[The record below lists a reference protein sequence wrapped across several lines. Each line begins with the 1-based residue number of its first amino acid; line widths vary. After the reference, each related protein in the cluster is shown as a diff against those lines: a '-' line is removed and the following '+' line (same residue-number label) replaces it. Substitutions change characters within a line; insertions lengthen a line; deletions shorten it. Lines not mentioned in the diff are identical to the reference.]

1 MTAIVVPFKG
11 VSGKQRLDPLPEG
24 ARAELALAMLGDVL
38 RACRAIGDQIVV
50 ATSDEAAVALAHE
63 AGVLA
68 VADPG
73 SGQGAAVGV
82 ALGKLESEPHATT
95 LVVNAD
101 LPCAEPRDLLAA
113 LGAVPHGGIAIA
125 RAADGTTNALA
136 LAASR
141 LFAPLYGP
149 ESARRFREHA
159 GRLGVDAAVVDI
171 PNLADDVDT
180 PADLERLA
188 ARLGPRTSAVF
199 ASLSLEPAF

>member
-11 VSGKQRLDPLPEG
+11 VSGKQRLDPLPEQ
-24 ARAELALAMLGDVL
+24 ARGELALAMLGDVL
-38 RACRAIGDQIVV
+38 QACRAVGDRIVV
-50 ATSDEAAVALAHE
+50 ATSDEAAVVLAHE
-63 AGVLA
+63 AGALT

-82 ALGKLESEPHATT
+82 ALGKLEPQATT

-101 LPCAEPRDLLAA
+101 LPCAEPRDLLTA
-113 LGAVPHGGIAIA
+113 LGASPHGGIAVA

-136 LAASR
+136 LGAAR

-149 ESARRFREHA
+149 DSARRFREHA
-159 GRLGVDAAVVDI
+159 ARLGVGAAVVDI

-180 PADLERLA
+180 AADLERLE

-199 ASLSLEPAF
+199 ASLSLEPTF